1 MTSAGLGI
9 IFDMDDLLADTR
21 SVWRTAEEKL
31 FLAMGGEYDAET
43 AKLYSGRNAFD
54 LAAVLYGLLKPSGPL
69 RDYQLLLQR
78 ALVAE
83 YARGEISPMPGAV
96 GLVRRLNGLAPMAV
110 ASGSPQEG
118 IEKALAALG
127 IRGCFR
133 VTVSSESVA
142 NGKPAPDVFVKAAQ
156 MLGVPARRCLVFE
169 DSLVGVRAAVA
180 AGMRVFAVPS
190 GDREEIQALATRVFG
205 SLEDVKVEDVLRDE

>member
-142 NGKPAPDVFVKAAQ
+142 NGKPAPEIFLKAAE
-156 MLGVPARRCLVFE
+156 MLGVPAPRCLVFE